1 LDETWIKG
9 HSRLAEVYVAQE
21 RYELAMGAYAECI
34 KLSSVTQ
41 KDQYKTKYEK
51 AMANHFDPRHME
63 AGHHD
68 PLKSGNGAMFAR
80 FRARNGPGMWTDNDA
95 SCRLGYLSAA
105 DKICNGYITLFFLTH
120 F

>member
-21 RYELAMGAYAECI
+21 RYELAMETYAECI
-34 KLSSVTQ
+34 CLSSETQ
-41 KDQYKTKYEK
+41 KDQYRKKYEK
-51 AMANHFDPRHME
+51 AMANHLDPRHMD

-68 PLKSGNGAMFAR
+68 PHKSGDEAMFAR
-80 FRARNGPGMWTDNDA
+80 FRAGNPGVWTDDSGA
-95 SCRLGYLSAA
+95 SCPLGYLSAA